1 MSEGYRT
8 SGGAL
13 LQVGGH
19 AGVVSWGES
28 LQPNEPLGLMGSHEK
43 GPPKGACLHA
53 SAPYRDIPTLK
64 VRA

>member
-8 SGGAL
+8 SGGAM

-43 GPPKGACLHA
+43 GAPKE
-53 SAPYRDIPTLK
+53 PVFMR
-64 VRA
+64 VRLTVIFRP